1 MQLKDSQ
8 NAAKIQSKCNQNAF
22 KMQSKRRQNSVKMQ
36 SKCSQNAVKMNSKH
50 SQNSVQNLLGV
61 HWKVFSKFSVLV
73 SNVEKF
79 YFFKAFI
86 FIENIPLCTKVVILG
101 NERVSRKEDDSFM
114 VCHGLKCQFIQ
125 SDPTQKMK
133 ASKVAHT

>member
-1 MQLKDSQ
+1 
-8 NAAKIQSKCNQNAF
+8 
-22 KMQSKRRQNSVKMQ
+22 MQ
-36 SKCSQNAVKMNSKH
+36 SKCSQNPIETQSKCIQNADKILSKCSQNSIKMKSKH
-50 SQNSVQNLLGV
+50 SQNSVQNQSFLGV